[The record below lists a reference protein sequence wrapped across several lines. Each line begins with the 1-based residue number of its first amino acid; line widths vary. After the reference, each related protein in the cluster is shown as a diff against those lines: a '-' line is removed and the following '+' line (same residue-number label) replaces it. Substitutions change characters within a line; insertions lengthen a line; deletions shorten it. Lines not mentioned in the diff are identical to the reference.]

1 MRLPLP
7 KPGPT
12 CSGLG
17 LTSSL
22 GLGELPWVGG
32 VPSTGGRN
40 SSATSRDGDQRSQCQ
55 AFFFFPKALGFSP
68 SPAPRVGVGGMGVG
82 SATGAWGG
90 GSLLRNITVA
100 ASTPPVHPR
109 HVRLLALVP
118 VLKSTAAVLPERLLC
133 AHFTGLRPVY
143 TVPPNPKRGCQ
154 PCGFHRGGKQRFSK
168 SHGQSEGQSG
178 GLSPAPDPQSPPQT
192 PTPSRLALSRK
203 QMLFPLS
210 RSQPRSSL
218 RAAACLGLSITFPR
232 PP

>member
-17 LTSSL
+17 LTSTPRL
-22 GLGELPWVGG
+22 GGAPLGGG
-32 VPSTGGRN
+32 GSQHGRKKQLRDKQRWGSEVPVPGL
-40 SSATSRDGDQRSQCQ
+40 
-55 AFFFFPKALGFSP
+55 FFFPKALGFSP